1 MYVYVCVCCVLCVWE
16 GGLALYAEKKIS
28 LKLPKEWQVFL
39 AVAWIPVTNI
49 EEPSSSLTLL
59 PILASY

>member
-1 MYVYVCVCCVLCVWE
+1 MCMCVCVLCVVCL
-16 GGLALYAEKKIS
+16 GGWVGPLCRKKKIS